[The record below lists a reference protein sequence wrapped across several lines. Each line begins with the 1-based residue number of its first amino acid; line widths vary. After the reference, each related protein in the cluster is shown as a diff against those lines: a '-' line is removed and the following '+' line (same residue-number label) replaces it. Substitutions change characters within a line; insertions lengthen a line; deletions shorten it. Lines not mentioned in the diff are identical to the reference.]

1 MKTEIR
7 QAEASDIETIQELNA
22 ELSEMEA
29 ERYDPTINVEWT
41 LSDEAADW
49 YRKRINQSDGF
60 AYVVEDNE
68 TVVGYA
74 IGACNEPE
82 AFREVDKIAE
92 MKTMFLKPKYRG
104 EGIGSDLMDEFK
116 DWAEEK
122 DAERLRVEA
131 SADNK
136 GAIRFYREN
145 GFKDYSLTLE
155 EDF

>member
-1 MKTEIR
+1 MRTELR
-7 QAEASDIETIQELNA
+7 QAETSDIETIQELNT

-41 LSDEAADW
+41 LSDQAADW

-74 IGACNEPE
+74 IGACSEPE

-92 MKTMFLKPKYRG
+92 METMFLKPEYRG
-104 EGIGSDLMDEFK
+104 EGIGSELMNEFK

-122 DAERLRVEA
+122 DVERLRVEA